1 MGSVVGVDPGK
12 KGALTFIDTE
22 TCELHVYDMPLTYPY
37 EASDRSTKKSVL
49 LSIADA
55 SVDPVEMQECIRRHE
70 AAYAALENV
79 WAFGNDGKVG
89 AFSFGH
95 SFGTVE
101 TVLACNRVQTRK
113 VTPQVWKKNMRCP
126 TDKSGAIDRAIEL
139 IPSSESVLGRLKD
152 DGRAESIMIAMYGCF
167 YYGFDLED
175 ELIVRTINGV
185 SVADATSKT
194 KLRRR

>member
-22 TCELHVYDMPLTYPY
+22 TCELHVYDMPLNYPNKL
-37 EASDRSTKKSVL
+37 DNKPGKQL
-49 LSIADA
+49 LNIADA
-55 SVDPVEMQECIRRHE
+55 EVDPVEIQECIRRHS
-70 AAYAALENV
+70 ATYAALENV

-89 AFSFGH
+89 AFSFGYA
-95 SFGTVE
+95 FGTVA
-101 TVLACNRVQTRK
+101 TALACNSVRTRK

-139 IPSSESVLGRLKD
+139 IPSSELILGRLKD

-167 YYGFDLED
+167 YYGFELED

-185 SVADATSKT
+185 SVADAAAKT
-194 KLRRR
+194 KSRRR